1 MFSSLYILTITIL
14 ILFCNRLFLKKN
26 FLINETG
33 DRHQKFASK
42 SKIPLTGGIFLILGL
57 FYYLNENIYSLI
69 LFSILILIL
78 GILSDLKLIYSAK
91 KRLIY
96 QITIVLIFVVF
107 NDLKILNTKIYILD
121 EILLN
126 NYFNFIFVSFC
137 ILIVI
142 NGSNFLDG
150 LNTLN
155 VGYFLSITLLIY
167 FLNFNKVLIFEGYNL
182 EYFALLLFIIF
193 ILNFFNKIY
202 LGDSGS
208 YVIGF
213 IFSIFLIKL
222 YILNQNISPF
232 FIVLLLWY
240 PSFETLFSIVRKNI
254 MSKSPMK
261 PDSNHLHQQIFFF
274 IKKKFKIKTLYANLV
289 TANLINTYNVIIFCI
304 SLNFIK
310 NSQILVLL
318 ILLNLSLYIFIYFKL
333 FVIRYKNI

>member
-107 NDLKILNTKIYILD
+107 NDLKIINTKIYILD

-155 VGYFLSITLLIY
+155 VGYFLIITLLIY
-167 FLNFNKVLIFEGYNL
+167 FLNLNKVLIFEGYNL

-289 TANLINTYNVIIFCI
+289 TANLINTYNVIIFSI

>member
-107 NDLKILNTKIYILD
+107 NDLKIINTKIYILD

-155 VGYFLSITLLIY
+155 VGYFLIITLLIY
-167 FLNFNKVLIFEGYNL
+167 FLNLNKVLIFEGYNL

-274 IKKKFKIKTLYANLV
+274 IKKKFKIKTVYANLV
-289 TANLINTYNVIIFCI
+289 TANLINTYNVIIFSI

>member
-107 NDLKILNTKIYILD
+107 NDLKIINTKIYILD

-155 VGYFLSITLLIY
+155 IGYFLIITLLIY
-167 FLNFNKVLIFEGYNL
+167 FLNLNKVLIFEGYNL

-274 IKKKFKIKTLYANLV
+274 IKKKFKIKTVYANLV

>member
-69 LFSILILIL
+69 LFSILILTL
-78 GILSDLKLIYSAK
+78 GIFSDLKFIYSAK

-96 QITIVLIFVVF
+96 QITIVLIFVIF

-126 NYFNFIFVSFC
+126 NYFNFVFVSFC

-155 VGYFLSITLLIY
+155 VGYFLIITLLIY
-167 FLNFNKVLIFEGYNL
+167 FLNFNKVLFFEGYNL

-208 YVIGF
+208 YVMGF

-274 IKKKFKIKTLYANLV
+274 IKKKFKIKTVYANLV
-289 TANLINTYNVIIFCI
+289 TANLINIYNVIIFCI

>member
-107 NDLKILNTKIYILD
+107 NDLKIINTKIYILD

-155 VGYFLSITLLIY
+155 VGYFLIITLLIY
-167 FLNFNKVLIFEGYNL
+167 FLNLNKVLIFEGYNL

-274 IKKKFKIKTLYANLV
+274 IKKKFKIKTVYANLV

>member
-1 MFSSLYILTITIL
+1 M
-14 ILFCNRLFLKKN
+14 
-26 FLINETG
+26 INETG

-107 NDLKILNTKIYILD
+107 NDLKIINTKIYILD

-155 VGYFLSITLLIY
+155 VGYFLIITLLIY
-167 FLNFNKVLIFEGYNL
+167 FLNLNKVLIFEGYNL

-193 ILNFFNKIY
+193 ILNF
-202 LGDSGS
+202 
-208 YVIGF
+208 
-213 IFSIFLIKL
+213 LIK
-222 YILNQNISPF
+222 F
-232 FIVLLLWY
+232 
-240 PSFETLFSIVRKNI
+240 T
-254 MSKSPMK
+254 
-261 PDSNHLHQQIFFF
+261 
-274 IKKKFKIKTLYANLV
+274 
-289 TANLINTYNVIIFCI
+289 
-304 SLNFIK
+304 
-310 NSQILVLL
+310 
-318 ILLNLSLYIFIYFKL
+318 
-333 FVIRYKNI
+333 

>member
-1 MFSSLYILTITIL
+1 M
-14 ILFCNRLFLKKN
+14 
-26 FLINETG
+26 
-33 DRHQKFASK
+33 
-42 SKIPLTGGIFLILGL
+42 
-57 FYYLNENIYSLI
+57 
-69 LFSILILIL
+69 
-78 GILSDLKLIYSAK
+78 
-91 KRLIY
+91 
-96 QITIVLIFVVF
+96 IFVVF
-107 NDLKILNTKIYILD
+107 NDLKIINTKIYILD

-155 VGYFLSITLLIY
+155 VGYFLIITLLIY
-167 FLNFNKVLIFEGYNL
+167 FLNLNKVLIFEGYNL

-232 FIVLLLWY
+232 
-240 PSFETLFSIVRKNI
+240 
-254 MSKSPMK
+254 
-261 PDSNHLHQQIFFF
+261 
-274 IKKKFKIKTLYANLV
+274 
-289 TANLINTYNVIIFCI
+289 
-304 SLNFIK
+304 
-310 NSQILVLL
+310 
-318 ILLNLSLYIFIYFKL
+318 SLYCYYGTHHLKLYFQL
-333 FVIRYKNI
+333 

>member
-1 MFSSLYILTITIL
+1 MNFYFIKNNLL
-14 ILFCNRLFLKKN
+14 IS
-26 FLINETG
+26 ETG
-33 DRHQKFASK
+33 DRHQKFASEK
-42 SKIPLTGGIFLILGL
+42 KVPLTGGIFLFLSFL
-57 FYYLNENIYSLI
+57 FFINDQVLSFI
-69 LFSILILIL
+69 LFSFLILLL
-78 GILSDLKLIYSAK
+78 GIFSDLKHIKSASNRFLI
-91 KRLIY
+91 
-96 QITIVLIFVVF
+96 QISLVLSFVIF
-107 NDLKILNTKIYILD
+107 NDLQLLNTKIYLLD
-121 EILLN
+121 KLLSNEIF
-126 NYFNFIFVSFC
+126 NYLFVSFC

-155 VGYFLSITLLIY
+155 VGYFLIITLLIY
-167 FLNFNKVLIFEGYNL
+167 FLNLNKVLIFEGYNL

-254 MSKSPMK
+254 LSKSPMK

-274 IKKKFKIKTLYANLV
+274 IKKKFKIKTVYANLV
-289 TANLINTYNVIIFCI
+289 TANLINTYNVIIFSI

-333 FVIRYKNI
+333 FVIRYKKI

>member
-1 MFSSLYILTITIL
+1 M
-14 ILFCNRLFLKKN
+14 
-26 FLINETG
+26 
-33 DRHQKFASK
+33 
-42 SKIPLTGGIFLILGL
+42 
-57 FYYLNENIYSLI
+57 
-69 LFSILILIL
+69 
-78 GILSDLKLIYSAK
+78 
-91 KRLIY
+91 
-96 QITIVLIFVVF
+96 IFVVF
-107 NDLKILNTKIYILD
+107 NDLKIINTKIYILD

-155 VGYFLSITLLIY
+155 VGYFLIITLLIY
-167 FLNFNKVLIFEGYNL
+167 FLNLNKVLIFEGYNL

-274 IKKKFKIKTLYANLV
+274 IKKKFKIKTVYANLV
-289 TANLINTYNVIIFCI
+289 TANLINTYNVIIFSI